1 MRYLSFI
8 LLWLPLSVFSQT
20 GKIDSILSAVRHAA
34 NENDRLERVL
44 ALCDEY
50 KSISRDT
57 LDKYAYLARDMAD
70 RIGNNNQQAGAAL
83 AMSYMYWRWGWIDS
97 SLVAIDNGLQL
108 VSASETKERELYFRL
123 KRQKAMCLGGAD
135 RLQDA
140 LTVLY
145 ELVEE
150 AENYSDTIAL
160 SANLN
165 TLGSIALVREKPSE
179 AVGWLSKAAGSI
191 SGHPRYGLVRS
202 AIYLNFADAY
212 KKLNKA
218 DSAQYYINEGLRL
231 CYRIQNL
238 DNLAIG
244 LQRKADIMMYLGKLK
259 EAEASLLEMLETR
272 RKMGDPAMWVSDNL
286 GLANF
291 YIETGQTDKAITFCK
306 GLLGEGKDLA
316 INGPSGQVIASN
328 IKIRLAYYEVLARCY
343 KIKGE
348 QKPYLEFLEK
358 IVAAKDS
365 FYEANSAEAIAG
377 LQMRY
382 DVQKK
387 ENTII
392 QQQYELLKKD
402 YFLYGSLALLGLASA
417 AGWLIFSEFRKRQQ
431 LKTALILQQEK
442 DSAAR
447 AIAHAEESERRR
459 IAADLHDNLGA
470 YAASIVSNL
479 EFIDKDPVNI
489 ESRNA
494 LRELRHN
501 SMAIVSQLSD
511 TIWILNKKSLSLTA
525 LSDRVKVFF
534 HRLERSFPHI
544 TFAVNEAIGEDVV
557 IPPFQAFHLYQIIRE
572 ASINAARHSH
582 CTSLTVQVEGSGGWR
597 ICINDNGTGM
607 TAGAGT
613 TGYGGNGIANMKARA
628 AEAGWTI
635 RWHSKAGEGTSVELT
650 TTSN

>member
-8 LLWLPLSVFSQT
+8 LLWFPFSAFSQT
-20 GKIDSILSAVRHAA
+20 GKIDSILTTIRHAA
-34 NENDRLERVL
+34 NENDRLERIL

-57 LDKYAYLARDMAD
+57 LDKYAYLARDVAG
-70 RIGNNNQQAGAAL
+70 RIGNNRDRAGAAL

-97 SLVAIDNGLQL
+97 SLVAIDNGLQRI
-108 VSASETKERELYFRL
+108 SISEASERELYFRL

-135 RLQDA
+135 RLRDA

-150 AENYSDTIAL
+150 AENYNDTIAL

-165 TLGSIALVREKPSE
+165 TLGSIALAREKPSE
-179 AVGWLSKAAGSI
+179 AVGWLSKAALSI
-191 SGHPRYGLVRS
+191 SGHPRYDPVRS

-212 KKLNKA
+212 RKLDKA
-218 DSAQYYINEGLRL
+218 DSARYYINEGLRL
-231 CYRIQNL
+231 CYSIQNL

-244 LQRKADIMMYLGKLK
+244 LQRRASIMMYLGKLK
-259 EAEASLLEMLETR
+259 EAEASLLEMLEIR
-272 RKMGDPAMWVSDNL
+272 QKMGDPTMWVSENL
-286 GLANF
+286 SLADF
-291 YIETGQTDKAITFCK
+291 YIETGQIDKAISFSK
-306 GLLGEGKDLA
+306 ELLGDGNNRD
-316 INGPSGQVIASN
+316 ISGPAGQVIASN
-328 IKIRLAYYEVLARCY
+328 IKIRLAYYETLARCY

-348 QKPYLEFLEK
+348 QQPYTEFLEK

-365 FYEANSAEAIAG
+365 FYEANSAEAIAR
-377 LQMRY
+377 LQTRY

-402 YFLYGSLALLGLASA
+402 YFLYGSLALLGLTSL
-417 AGWLIFSEFRKRQQ
+417 AGWFIFSEFRKRQR

-442 DSAAR
+442 ESAAK
-447 AIAHAEESERRR
+447 AIAQAEESERRR

-479 EFIDKDPVNI
+479 EFIDKDSATV
-489 ESRNA
+489 ESKNA
-494 LRELRHN
+494 LGELRHN

-544 TFAVNEAIGEDVV
+544 TFEVNEVIEEDVI
-557 IPPFQAFHLYQIIRE
+557 IPPFQAFHLYQIVRE
-572 ASINAARHSH
+572 ASINAVRHSH
-582 CTSLTVQVEGSGGWR
+582 CSSLIIQVEGSGDWK
-597 ICINDNGTGM
+597 ICIEDNGTGM
-607 TAGAGT
+607 IDGENT

-628 AEAGWTI
+628 AEAGWAI
-635 RWHSKAGEGTSVELT
+635 SWHSKAGKGTRVELAA
-650 TTSN
+650 TSN

>member
-8 LLWLPLSVFSQT
+8 LLWLPFSAFSQT
-20 GKIDSILSAVRHAA
+20 GKIDSILTTIRNAA
-34 NENDRLERVL
+34 NEKDKLGHLL

-50 KSISRDT
+50 KSINRDT
-57 LDKYAYLARDMAD
+57 LDKYAYLARDMAG
-70 RIGNNNQQAGAAL
+70 RVGNNRQQAGAAL
-83 AMSYMYWRWGWIDS
+83 AMSYMYWRWGWVDS
-97 SLVAIDNGLQL
+97 SLVAIDNGLQR
-108 VSASETKERELYFRL
+108 VSISEANERELYFRL

-135 RLQDA
+135 RLRDA

-150 AENYSDTIAL
+150 AENHNDTIAL

-165 TLGSIALVREKPSE
+165 TLGSIALAREKPSE
-179 AVGWLSKAAGSI
+179 AVGWLSKASHSI
-191 SGHPRYGLVRS
+191 SGHPKYDPVRS

-212 KKLNKA
+212 KKLDKA
-218 DSAQYYINEGLRL
+218 DSAQYYINEGLLL
-231 CYRIQNL
+231 CYGIQNL

-244 LQRKADIMMYLGKLK
+244 LQRKAGIMMYLGKLK
-259 EAEASLLEMLETR
+259 EAEASLLEMLEIR
-272 RKMGDPAMWVSDNL
+272 QKMGEPTMWVSENL
-286 GLANF
+286 SLADF
-291 YIETGQTDKAITFCK
+291 YIETGQIDKAISFCK
-306 GLLGEGKDLA
+306 ELLGDGNNRD
-316 INGPSGQVIASN
+316 ISGPAGQVIASN
-328 IKIRLAYYEVLARCY
+328 IKIRLVYYETLARCY

-348 QKPYLEFLEK
+348 QQPYTEFLEK

-365 FYEANSAEAIAG
+365 FYEANSAEAIAR
-377 LQMRY
+377 LQTRY

-402 YFLYGSLALLGLASA
+402 YFLYGTLALLGLTSV
-417 AGWLIFSEFRKRQQ
+417 AGWFIFSEFRKRQR

-442 DSAAR
+442 ESAAR
-447 AIAHAEESERRR
+447 AIARAEESERRR

-479 EFIDKDPVNI
+479 EFIDKDSATV
-489 ESRNA
+489 ESKNA
-494 LRELRHN
+494 LGELRHN

-544 TFAVNEAIGEDVV
+544 TFEVNEAIEEDVI
-557 IPPFQAFHLYQIIRE
+557 IPPFQAFHLYQIVRE

-582 CTSLTVQVEGSGGWR
+582 CTSLTIQVEGSGDWK
-597 ICINDNGTGM
+597 ICIEDNGTGM
-607 TAGAGT
+607 IDGENT

-628 AEAGWTI
+628 AEAGWAI
-635 RWHSKAGEGTSVELT
+635 SWHSKAGEGTRVELAA
-650 TTSN
+650 TSN

>member
-8 LLWLPLSVFSQT
+8 LLWLPFSAFSQT
-20 GKIDSILSAVRHAA
+20 GKIDSILTTIRHAA
-34 NENDRLERVL
+34 NENDKLERILV
-44 ALCDEY
+44 LCDEY
-50 KSISRDT
+50 KSINRDT
-57 LDKYAYLARDMAD
+57 LDKYAYLVRDMAG
-70 RIGNNNQQAGAAL
+70 RIGNNRDQAGAAL

-97 SLVAIDNGLQL
+97 SLVAIDDGLQL
-108 VSASETKERELYFRL
+108 ISVSETGDRELYFRL

-140 LTVLY
+140 LTILY
-145 ELVEE
+145 GLVEE
-150 AENYSDTIAL
+150 AENYNDTVAF
-160 SANLN
+160 SSNLN
-165 TLGSIALVREKPSE
+165 TLGSIALARGKPSE
-179 AVGWLSKAAGSI
+179 AVEWLYKASHSI
-191 SGHPRYGLVRS
+191 SAHPKYDLVRS
-202 AIYLNFADAY
+202 TIYLNFADAY
-212 KKLNKA
+212 KQLDKP
-218 DSAQYYINEGLRL
+218 DSARYYINEGVRL
-231 CYRIQNL
+231 CYMIQNL

-244 LQRKADIMMYLGKLK
+244 LQRRAGIMMYLGKLK

-272 RKMGDPAMWVSDNL
+272 QKMGDPTMWVSDNL
-286 GLANF
+286 SLADF
-291 YIETGQTDKAITFCK
+291 YIETGQIDKAIAFCK
-306 GLLGEGKDLA
+306 GLLGEGKSTD
-316 INGPSGQVIASN
+316 ISWPSGKVIASN
-328 IKIRLAYYEVLARCY
+328 IKIRLAYYEILARCY

-348 QKPYLEFLEK
+348 QKSYVEFLEK

-377 LQMRY
+377 LQTRY

-402 YFLYGSLALLGLASA
+402 YFLYGSLALLGLASV
-417 AGWLIFSEFRKRQQ
+417 AGWFIFSGFRKRQK

-442 DSAAR
+442 ESAAK
-447 AIAHAEESERRR
+447 AIARAEESERRR

-479 EFIDKDPVNI
+479 EFIDKDSATVENK
-489 ESRNA
+489 NA
-494 LRELRHN
+494 LGELRHN

-544 TFAVNEAIGEDVV
+544 TFAVSETIGEDVI

-572 ASINAARHSH
+572 ASINAVRHSH
-582 CTSLTVQVEGSGGWR
+582 CTSLTVLVESSGDWK
-597 ICINDNGTGM
+597 IYIDDNGTGM
-607 TAGAGT
+607 IAGENA

-635 RWHSKAGEGTSVELT
+635 SWHSKAGEGTRVELT
-650 TTSN
+650 ATSN

>member
-1 MRYLSFI
+1 MRHLSFF
-8 LLWLPLSVFSQT
+8 LLWLPFSAFSQT
-20 GKIDSILSAVRHAA
+20 GKIDSILTTIRQAA
-34 NENDRLERVL
+34 SEKDQLGRML

-57 LDKYAYLARDMAD
+57 LDKYAYLARDIAG
-70 RIGNNNQQAGAAL
+70 RIGNKRQQAGAAL

-97 SLVAIDNGLQL
+97 SLVAIDNGMQL
-108 VSASETKERELYFRL
+108 ISASETNERALYLKL

-150 AENYSDTIAL
+150 AESYNDTTAL

-165 TLGSIALVREKPSE
+165 TLGSIALAREKPSE
-179 AVGWLSKAAGSI
+179 AIGWLSKASNSI
-191 SGHPRYGLVRS
+191 SGHPKYHLVRS
-202 AIYLNFADAY
+202 AIYLNFADAF
-212 KKLNKA
+212 KQLNRR
-218 DSAQYYINEGLRL
+218 DSAQYYIDEGLRL
-231 CYRIQNL
+231 CYAIQNL

-244 LQRKADIMMYLGKLK
+244 LQRRASIMMYFGKLK

-272 RKMGDPAMWVSDNL
+272 EKMGDPAMWVSDNL
-286 GLANF
+286 SLANF
-291 YIETGQTDKAITFCK
+291 YIETGQIDKAIAFCRDV
-306 GLLGEGKDLA
+306 LGDNKNLDVS
-316 INGPSGQVIASN
+316 GPAGQVIASN
-328 IKIRLAYYEVLARCY
+328 IKIRLVYYEVLAKCY

-348 QKPYLEFLEK
+348 QKSYLEFLEK
-358 IVAAKDS
+358 IIAAKDS

-377 LQMRY
+377 LQTRY

-402 YFLYGSLALLGLASA
+402 YFLYGSLALLGLASL
-417 AGWLIFSEFRKRQQ
+417 AGWFIFSGFRKRQR

-442 DSAAR
+442 ESAAR
-447 AIAHAEESERRR
+447 AIARAEESERRR

-479 EFIDKDPVNI
+479 EFIDKDSATA
-489 ESRNA
+489 ESKSA
-494 LRELRHN
+494 LGELRHN

-544 TFAVNEAIGEDVV
+544 AFAVNEDIKEDVV

-572 ASINAARHSH
+572 ASINAVRHSH
-582 CTSLTVQVEGSGGWR
+582 CTSLTVQIESSGDWSVG
-597 ICINDNGTGM
+597 IEDDGTGM
-607 TAGAGT
+607 IAGESNG
-613 TGYGGNGIANMKARA
+613 GHGGNGIANMKARA
-628 AEAGWTI
+628 SEAGWAI
-635 RWHSKAGEGTSVELT
+635 GWRSKPGEGTRVELT
-650 TTSN
+650 STSN

>member
-8 LLWLPLSVFSQT
+8 LLWLPLSSFSQT
-20 GKIDSILSAVRHAA
+20 GKIDSILTTVRYAA
-34 NENDRLERVL
+34 NENDRLERIL

-57 LDKYAYLARDMAD
+57 LDKYAYLARDVAGK
-70 RIGNNNQQAGAAL
+70 IGNNRQQAGAAL

-108 VSASETKERELYFRL
+108 ISASETNERELYLRL

-140 LTVLY
+140 LKVLY

-150 AENYSDTIAL
+150 AENYNDTTAL

-165 TLGSIALVREKPSE
+165 TLGSIALAREKPSE
-179 AVGWLSKAAGSI
+179 AVGWLSKASNSI
-191 SGHPRYGLVRS
+191 SGHSKYDLVRS

-212 KKLNKA
+212 KQLNKR
-218 DSAQYYINEGLRL
+218 DSAEYYINEGLRL
-231 CYRIQNL
+231 CNAIQNL

-244 LQRKADIMMYLGKLK
+244 LQRRASIMMHFGKLK
-259 EAEASLLEMLETR
+259 EAEASLLQMLETR
-272 RKMGDPAMWVSDNL
+272 EKMGDPAMWVSDNL
-286 GLANF
+286 SLANF
-291 YIETGQTDKAITFCK
+291 YIETGQADKAIAFCK
-306 GLLGEGKDLA
+306 DLLGDHKNLN
-316 INGPSGQVIASN
+316 ISGPAGQVISSN
-328 IKIRLAYYEVLARCY
+328 IKIRLSYYEILAKCY

-348 QKPYLEFLEK
+348 QNSYLEFLEK
-358 IVAAKDS
+358 IIAAKDS

-377 LQMRY
+377 LQTRY

-402 YFLYGSLALLGLASA
+402 YFLYGSLALLGLASL
-417 AGWLIFSEFRKRQQ
+417 AGWFIFTGFRKRQQ

-442 DSAAR
+442 ESAAR
-447 AIAHAEESERRR
+447 AIAQAEESERRR

-479 EFIDKDPVNI
+479 EFIDKDSATD
-489 ESRNA
+489 ESKSA
-494 LRELRHN
+494 LGELRHN

-525 LSDRVKVFF
+525 LSDRMKVFF

-544 TFAVNEAIGEDVV
+544 AFTVNETITEDVV

-572 ASINAARHSH
+572 ASINAARHSR
-582 CTSLTVQVEGSGGWR
+582 CTSLTVQIEGSGNWR
-597 ICINDNGTGM
+597 VCIEDNGTGM
-607 TAGAGT
+607 ISGENNS
-613 TGYGGNGIANMKARA
+613 GYGGNGIANMKSRA
-628 AEAGWTI
+628 AEAGWSI
-635 RWHSKAGEGTSVELT
+635 KWHSKAGEGTRVELRA
-650 TTSN
+650 TSN

>member
-8 LLWLPLSVFSQT
+8 LLWLPIYAFSQT
-20 GKIDSILSAVRHAA
+20 GKIDSILTRIRHST
-34 NENDRLERVL
+34 EEKGRLGHML

-50 KSISRDT
+50 KSINRDT
-57 LDKYAYLARDMAD
+57 LDKYAYQARDMAG
-70 RIGNNNQQAGAAL
+70 RIGNNRQQAGAAL

-97 SLVAIDNGLQL
+97 SLVAIDNGLRL
-108 VSASETKERELYFRL
+108 VSISENKERELYFRL
-123 KRQKAMCLGGAD
+123 KRQKALCLGGAD

-140 LTVLY
+140 LAVLY

-150 AENYSDTIAL
+150 AENYNDTLAL

-165 TLGSIALVREKPSE
+165 TLGSIALSRGKPSE
-179 AVGWLSKAAGSI
+179 AVGWLSKASRSI
-191 SGHPRYGLVRS
+191 SGQPKYDLVRS
-202 AIYLNFADAY
+202 AIFLNFADAC
-212 KKLNKA
+212 KQLDKP
-218 DSAQYYINEGLRL
+218 DSARYYVDEGIRL
-231 CYRIQNL
+231 CYALQNF

-244 LQRKADIMMYLGKLK
+244 LQRRAGIMMYLGKLK
-259 EAEASLLEMLETR
+259 EAEASFLEMLATR
-272 RKMGDPAMWVSDNL
+272 KKMGDPAMWVTDNL

-291 YIETGQTDKAITFCK
+291 YIETGQIDKAISFCK
-306 GLLGEGKDLA
+306 EFLGENKNLYTS
-316 INGPSGQVIASN
+316 GPAGRVISSN
-328 IKIRLAYYEVLARCY
+328 IKIRLSYYEILARCY

-348 QKPYLEFLEK
+348 QKPYVEFLEK

-377 LQMRY
+377 LQTRY

-402 YFLYGSLALLGLASA
+402 YFLYGSLALLGLASI
-417 AGWLIFSEFRKRQQ
+417 AGWFIFSGFRKRQQ

-442 DSAAR
+442 ESAAR
-447 AIAHAEESERRR
+447 AITHAEESERRR

-479 EFIDKDPVNI
+479 EFIDRDSVSSENK
-489 ESRNA
+489 SA
-494 LRELRHN
+494 LSELRHN

-534 HRLERSFPHI
+534 HRLEKSFPNI
-544 TFAVNEAIGEDVV
+544 AFTVNEAIAEDVV
-557 IPPFQAFHLYQIIRE
+557 LLPFQAFHLYQIIRE

-582 CTSLTVQVEGSGGWR
+582 CTSLTVQIENSGGWR
-597 ICINDNGTGM
+597 VCIEDNGTGM
-607 TAGAGT
+607 MTGGNT
-613 TGYGGNGIANMKARA
+613 TGYGGNGITNMKSRA

-635 RWHSKAGEGTSVELT
+635 YWHSKAGEGTRVEVT
-650 TTSN
+650 ATSN